1 MKWPVAGLEARLR
14 ASLKRFFCNS
24 YYGSRK
30 TKSNMNTT
38 PTFSD
43 RDSHGLHR
51 PKCNT
56 FGSDGRWVDKESS
69 ALSLEEYRSNSLGR
83 HNQSE
88 NTGHS
93 TKRTRTHGLWTSTPR
108 ANWKKSSK
116 DLLKSDVS
124 VNTEPNISCQYQD
137 AYSQAEFGELAD
149 LEKARKAESVEH
161 GIVQRPHMIN
171 ASTEPIVLSYSDGL
185 QSNPEEST
193 QHCLNSFLQNLP
205 VGPIKGGMTL
215 VTRHCSDP
223 FIFNHTKSFQQ
234 QLTDEV
240 NGNYIYTGD
249 AYLRHTNSSTGCLSR
264 TGESPNCV
272 TQWSFDAHVHPYTT
286 VLEHAVE
293 SRNKLVSAE
302 VMEDRR
308 SFYEGPHTSIPRT
321 VRNCYTHQ
329 VQHYCPPVFQDETQ
343 SILSD
348 GRRFNSELCIPS
360 TLSQSHVPSHIV
372 TKPTKECG
380 DECQPAA
387 ARHETTDSTKTAY
400 VTNSP
405 LCPTACSVVIT
416 DELSNSCRQYGAQS
430 NPHRSRCSSDHL
442 HTPAPIKGRNVTGP
456 CALGEYDPATDSLGD
471 RRVSGSQS
479 GKQLNTTGQRRPGL
493 SRLKGSFKKDFR
505 PNMAYSFVRK
515 RSAEK
520 NVVRHAED
528 TQMIHHNCT
537 VLPKDAT
544 SQFSEKSEHSSKKYA
559 LFPHST
565 SDDGDPS
572 KLVRLDRSID
582 RSSAS
587 SSLAYKLVH
596 SSKGSTQPIVKRPA
610 SRSPSQARKS
620 HKQEGGALPA
630 TKDPNLCPTGK
641 HLDVKK
647 DKPCICMMVKRMV
660 FAQSKPVLYS
670 WHIKL
675 QKTISGQHLSGPGVV
690 KHPDGSLEVDC
701 RAGTPSSCSLRSNI
715 PTLPNYQLAR
725 PTRMVRGGQGTV
737 AWVTNVTTGH
747 FYALKF
753 KHRDGRSENTWAIER
768 REAKL
773 LRHARHDF
781 IVRLFHIYETE
792 ETLFMALE
800 WLDGGCLWNHIA
812 RSGTM
817 PECYAIYYTA
827 CILSAL
833 RYLHSIFIVY
843 RDMKA
848 ENVVLDQRGRPKLID
863 FGMAKRFPAPAGSQ
877 GRRDSAPNDDSVRDS
892 EDFDQP
898 PTRYYFAA
906 YLAPEI
912 YDHSEVISQ
921 YIDSWG
927 LGYILVEMLLGYGIF
942 LPMPWE
948 KDPGQHLSEHW
959 KLTLPNDAT
968 LRLSP
973 VCDDFV
979 HKMLL
984 RNPHERLSLEDAEK
998 HNFFARVPWTNLAGL
1013 RGPDLS
1019 KCPPKGTAVTH
1030 TATTSSGARRWM
1042 TKYDPFIHVPDLAF
1056 VREFFGSVV
1065 NPNVIYTTQTFGLNS
1080 RRTKITKVLQTKGSG
1095 LSTDVR
1101 RSNLE
1106 ADRYRPVSGMTRAR
1120 NGILSNAIEIR
1131 GTQASTN
1138 EVRKE
1143 APKSN
1148 RNGRRSGVSVS

>member
-14 ASLKRFFCNS
+14 ASLKRLFRNS
-24 YYGSRK
+24 YSGSRK
-30 TKSNMNTT
+30 TKPNMNTI
-38 PTFSD
+38 PTISN
-43 RDSHGLHR
+43 RDSYGLHCPNR
-51 PKCNT
+51 NT
-56 FGSDGRWVDKESS
+56 LGPDGRWIDKESS
-69 ALSLEEYRSNSLGR
+69 SLSLEEYRSNSLSR

-88 NTGHS
+88 NTGQS
-93 TKRTRTHGLWTSTPR
+93 TKLTRTHDSWTSAPR
-108 ANWKKSSK
+108 ANWKKTPK

-124 VNTEPNISCQYQD
+124 VNTEPNNSCQYQD
-137 AYSQAEFGELAD
+137 AYSQAELGELTD
-149 LEKARKAESVEH
+149 LQKARKAESVEH
-161 GIVQRPHMIN
+161 GLVQRPHMIN
-171 ASTEPIVLSYSDGL
+171 ASTEPVVFSYSDGL

-205 VGPIKGGMTL
+205 VEQIKDGMTL

-223 FIFNHTKSFQQ
+223 FIFNHTKSFHQ

-240 NGNYIYTGD
+240 DGNYMYAGD

-264 TGESPNCV
+264 TVESPNCV
-272 TQWSFDAHVHPYTT
+272 AQWSFDTHVHPYTT
-286 VLEHAVE
+286 VLEDAVE
-293 SRNKLVSAE
+293 LRNKLASAE

-308 SFYEGPHTSIPRT
+308 SFYESPHSSIPRT
-321 VRNCYTHQ
+321 VKNCYTHQ
-329 VQHYCPPVFQDETQ
+329 VQHNCLSVFQDETQ

-360 TLSQSHVPSHIV
+360 TLSQSRVPLHTV
-372 TKPTKECG
+372 TKSTKECG
-380 DECQPAA
+380 DECQPAVA
-387 ARHETTDSTKTAY
+387 QHETADCANTAY

-405 LCPTACSVVIT
+405 LCPAACSVVIRN
-416 DELSNSCRQYGAQS
+416 ELSNSYRQYGTKTKS
-430 NPHRSRCSSDHL
+430 HRPKCTSDHL
-442 HTPAPIKGRNVTGP
+442 HTSAPIKGRNVTGP

-471 RRVSGSQS
+471 RRVSGLQS
-479 GKQLNTTGQRRPGL
+479 GKQSSTTGQRRSGF
-493 SRLKGSFKKDFR
+493 SRLRGTLKKDSW
-505 PNMAYSFVRK
+505 PTMAYSLVGK

-520 NVVRHAED
+520 NVIRHAKD

-537 VLPKDAT
+537 LLPKDAT
-544 SQFSEKSEHSSKKYA
+544 SQFSEKSDHSSKKYA

-572 KLVRLDRSID
+572 KLVRLDRSVD

-587 SSLAYKLVH
+587 SSRAYKLVN
-596 SSKGSTQPIVKRPA
+596 SSKGSTQPIIKRSA
-610 SRSPSQARKS
+610 SRSPSQTRKL
-620 HKQEGGALPA
+620 HKHEGGALPA
-630 TKDPNLCPTGK
+630 VKDPNLCPTGK

-647 DKPCICMMVKRMV
+647 DKPCICIMVKRMV

-690 KHPDGSLEVDC
+690 KHPDGSLEMDC

-753 KHRDGRSENTWAIER
+753 KHRDGRSESTWAIER

-773 LRHARHDF
+773 LRHARHEF
-781 IVRLFHIYETE
+781 IVR
-792 ETLFMALE
+792 
-800 WLDGGCLWNHIA
+800 
-812 RSGTM
+812 
-817 PECYAIYYTA
+817 
-827 CILSAL
+827 
-833 RYLHSIFIVY
+833 
-843 RDMKA
+843 
-848 ENVVLDQRGRPKLID
+848 
-863 FGMAKRFPAPAGSQ
+863 
-877 GRRDSAPNDDSVRDS
+877 
-892 EDFDQP
+892 
-898 PTRYYFAA
+898 
-906 YLAPEI
+906 
-912 YDHSEVISQ
+912 
-921 YIDSWG
+921 
-927 LGYILVEMLLGYGIF
+927 F

-959 KLTLPNDAT
+959 KLTLPNDASS
-968 LRLSP
+968 RLSP

-984 RNPHERLSLEDAEK
+984 RNPQERLSLEDAEK
-998 HNFFARVPWTNLAGL
+998 HSFFARVPWANLAGL

-1019 KCPPKGTAVTH
+1019 KCPPKGTTVTH

-1056 VREFFGSVV
+1056 VREFFGSVI
-1065 NPNVIYTTQTFGLNS
+1065 NPNVVYTTQTFGLSS

-1095 LSTDVR
+1095 LTTNGR
-1101 RSNLE
+1101 GSNLE
-1106 ADRYRPVSGMTRAR
+1106 ADRYRPVSVTSRAR

-1131 GTQASTN
+1131 GTQVSTN
-1138 EVRKE
+1138 EMRKE
-1143 APKSN
+1143 VPKSN
-1148 RNGRRSGVSVS
+1148 RSNRRSGVSVS